1 MAESSNV
8 SSQESFSNYRNS
20 DRGDQEQQQQQQQRQ
35 FQPHQ
40 QNVNERDRP
49 TEIPAAKVSRTLAKP
64 DVFGGSY
71 GSNDPGLCGI
81 GVILTRT
88 KCFFRFQNAMLVLFR
103 IISGMGV

>member
-49 TEIPAAKVSRTLAKP
+49 TEIPAAKVSRTLASRTYLVEATGQMTR
-64 DVFGGSY
+64 VF
-71 GSNDPGLCGI
+71 
-81 GVILTRT
+81 VV
-88 KCFFRFQNAMLVLFR
+88 LVSF
-103 IISGMGV
+103 

>member
-20 DRGDQEQQQQQQQRQ
+20 DRGDQEQQQQQQRQ

-49 TEIPAAKVSRTLAKP
+49 TEIPAAKVSRTLASRTYL
-64 DVFGGSY
+64 VEVTGQM
-71 GSNDPGLCGI
+71 
-81 GVILTRT
+81 TRALLR
-88 KCFFRFQNAMLVLFR
+88 C
-103 IISGMGV
+103 